1 MNVMTPQQARDA
13 VDAGTAVIIDVRE
26 DDEVAQAA
34 IPGAVHIPMGDLLE
48 RLAEV
53 PRDRTVIFSCHSGG
67 RSENVC
73 RYLEENEGFADLVNL
88 EGGIV
93 AWSQAGFPV
102 TRA

>member
-1 MNVMTPQQARDA
+1 MDLMTPAQASAA
-13 VDAGTAVIIDVRE
+13 VSAGEAIIIDVRE
-26 DDEVAQAA
+26 ADETARAR
-34 IPGAVHIPMGDLLE
+34 IPGATIIPMSELID

-73 RYLEENEGFADLVNL
+73 RYLEENEGFSGLVNL

-93 AWSQAGFPV
+93 AWSQAGLTV
-102 TRA
+102 DQ